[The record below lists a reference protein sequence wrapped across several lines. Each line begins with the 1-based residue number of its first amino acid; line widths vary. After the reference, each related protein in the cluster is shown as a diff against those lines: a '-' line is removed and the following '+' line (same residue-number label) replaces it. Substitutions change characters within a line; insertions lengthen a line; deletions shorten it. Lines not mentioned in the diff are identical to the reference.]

1 MDEAEKLA
9 EKRLHKF
16 ALEKAIRR
24 RLMELIRSSIA
35 SQQMRERD
43 ALNKGEHLHTSYC
56 WEVLNKGESN
66 GNIDPVVKSGSVL

>member
-1 MDEAEKLA
+1 MGEAEKLA

-24 RLMELIRSSIA
+24 RLMELIKSSVA

-56 WEVLNKGESN
+56 WEPLNNKE
-66 GNIDPVVKSGSVL
+66 IA